1 VAHTSSNIR
10 PNRSG
15 ENTFSAPP
23 KLAITSNPLSES
35 AEKDAVIEG
44 LYVGET
50 KILQMTA
57 KGACVNVLRE
67 LGGRLDIQSDSTGTI
82 LTASVPI

>member
-23 KLAITSNPLSES
+23 KLTITNNPLSES

-44 LYVGET
+44 LHVGET
-50 KILQMTA
+50 KILQMIA
-57 KGACVNVLRE
+57 KGACVNL
-67 LGGRLDIQSDSTGTI
+67 
-82 LTASVPI
+82 